1 MLDQLFHFPGWSFK
15 VGPFSF
21 TFSIT
26 GIIEIIIFAIAI
38 YYIIV
43 WIKRTKAWNLLK
55 GVTVLLIVY
64 LAAYF
69 LGFSNL
75 TYLFNVL
82 FGSLLIAVIIIF
94 QPEIRRALET
104 LGNNNPLYKLI
115 PALRNQDQ
123 TTELTAESIEDITHA
138 MSSLAKNKVGALV
151 VIERTI
157 TLDEY
162 VKTGITLDAQ
172 ISSSLLEQIFEKNT
186 PLHDGAVIIKKNRIV
201 AATCYLPLS
210 QDTSLSKELGTRHR
224 AGLGMAEATDAVVII
239 VSEETGALS
248 VAIGHT
254 LKRNITDADLREIL
268 FSARLE
274 NENEEK
280 TKTKTRKGSLRE
292 RRKK

>member
-274 NENEEK
+274 KENEE
-280 TKTKTRKGSLRE
+280 KTKTRKGSLRE